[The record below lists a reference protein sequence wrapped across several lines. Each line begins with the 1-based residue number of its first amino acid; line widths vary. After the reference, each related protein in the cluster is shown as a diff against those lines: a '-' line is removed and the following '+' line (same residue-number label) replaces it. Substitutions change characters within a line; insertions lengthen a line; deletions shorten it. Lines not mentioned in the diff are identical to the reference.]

1 MAGEDVLTNAEIAA
15 VAYKD
20 AVDAAGRDI
29 KGLFNQYFG
38 NIPEFDVNA
47 IFSKATG
54 EVDQNALKQ
63 LTGSLV
69 AGGKGVLADISRA
82 GATAEADVLAGER
95 ARGFVG
101 DIKSG
106 LTTQRRG
113 LAEAITGQRTGAA
126 KEQFL
131 GGIGT
136 SVGGLGE
143 SWRTLQT
150 GMAEDVMSTAETTG
164 TSYASESVVPPITPG
179 VTASPS
185 YTSGEQVGSGS
196 EVATFSRKQDPR
208 GNPPANPKPRELY
221 RGKGGVMFVYRPAG
235 PNGAGWYRKP

>member
-38 NIPEFDVNA
+38 NIPEFDINA

-63 LTGSLV
+63 LTSNLV
-69 AGGKGVLADISRA
+69 AGGKGVFADISRA
-82 GATAEADVLAGER
+82 GATAEADVLAGDR
-95 ARGFVG
+95 ARGFGG

-106 LTTQRRG
+106 LTAQRRG
-113 LAEAITGQRTGAA
+113 LAEAITGERTTGA

-136 SVGGLGE
+136 SIGGLGE
-143 SWRTLQT
+143 SWRNLQT
-150 GMAEDVMSTAETTG
+150 GMAEDAMSTAETTG
-164 TSYASESVVPPITPG
+164 TSYANESVVPPTTTPSA
-179 VTASPS
+179 TPS
-185 YTSGEQVGSGS
+185 YTPGQQINAGA
-196 EVATFSRKQDPR
+196 EVSAFTRKQDPR
-208 GNPPANPKPRELY
+208 GNKPTNPKPREVF
-221 RGKGGVMFVYRPAG
+221 RGTGGVMFIYRPSG
-235 PNGAGWYRKP
+235 PNGPGWYRKP